1 MGWWLD
7 SSDMVL
13 VLGVLFSGFTGCL
26 IAFCQNMRKSRC
38 RRIQCCCFSCDR
50 EIESDELILAEE
62 AIEAKKSAAA
72 PPAPA
77 PPATRERSS
86 SVDSVPPPI
95 STRV

>member
-13 VLGVLFSGFTGCL
+13 VLGVIFSGCTACL

-38 RRIQCCCFSCDR
+38 RRISCLCFTCDR

-62 AIEAKKSAAA
+62 AIEAKKSA
-72 PPAPA
+72 PVPAPV
-77 PPATRERSS
+77 PARSRGNS
-86 SVDSVPPPI
+86 FDNAEPSV
-95 STRV
+95 RV